1 MKINEAKYLLRT
13 AGYRLIK
20 EDVDDEEIYAEITNL
35 LIGRGYDDASAASW
49 ITQNDGYIKD
59 LIDRGNTAE
68 DIVYQLDGDLD
79 TPEDEETEEIDLSG
93 DRWGDITEFDEDY
106 DEDYDDEDM
115 LEEGKSKPKGDK
127 FAHSQKADYKK
138 KKSGCC
144 GKKGCKNCDEEDD
157 IDEAYEEDDEEILDE
172 GKSRGKSDK
181 LAHKEKAAF
190 KKKKQ
195 SCSEEDDDDELD
207 EGYDEDLAG
216 IEDRLIA
223 SGAARPRDTVGQ
235 DVGDFNNSFR
245 AKILLLKKALTP
257 KFVSELIK
265 RNDFEIDDKD
275 VKAYAIKII
284 EGANLDAKDPVQ
296 ALQKKI
302 KAHFPG
308 NVA

>member
-1 MKINEAKYLLRT
+1 MLRT

-20 EDVDDEEIYAEITNL
+20 EDIDDEEIYAEITNL
-35 LIGRGYDDASAASW
+35 LIGRGYDDSSAASW

-93 DRWGDITEFDEDY
+93 DRWGDISEFDEDY
-106 DEDYDDEDM
+106 DED
-115 LEEGKSKPKGDK
+115 
-127 FAHSQKADYKK
+127 F
-138 KKSGCC
+138 
-144 GKKGCKNCDEEDD
+144 
-157 IDEAYEEDDEEILDE
+157 DDEEILDE

-195 SCSEEDDDDELD
+195 SCCEEDDDDELD
-207 EGYDEDLAG
+207 EGYEEDLAG

-308 NVA
+308 NAV